1 MIELNNNDFTVG
13 MKIYIETPDQFEEN
27 KIIIYPSQILD
38 ILGPNKILI
47 SGPIKNGKLIF
58 LHKNDE
64 INISY
69 NILNK
74 GKHSF
79 QGKVLSRKLTNM
91 YTLIIEKISKTINV
105 QNREFFRL
113 DTTIPVIKNFKKG
126 KLNEDI
132 HIEKCETKD
141 ISGSGVKLHTNY
153 KHKIDDNVICLFTI
167 LKQEISIAC
176 KVIRIAEIDSFNYKY
191 SLGLTFLN
199 IPEKY
204 QDIIIRYIFNEQRKL
219 RLKGLV

>member
-1 MIELNNNDFTVG
+1 MIELPNNTLNVG
-13 MKIYIETPDQFEEN
+13 LKIYIETPDQFDEN
-27 KIIIYPSQILD
+27 KIMIYPSQVLD
-38 ILGPNKILI
+38 ILDSKEFLI
-47 SGPIKNGKLIF
+47 SGPIRYGKLIF

-79 QGKVLSRKLTNM
+79 QGRVLSRKLTSM
-91 YTLIIEKISKTINV
+91 YTLNIEKISKTINV

-113 DTTIPVIKNFKKG
+113 DTTIPVIKKFKEG

-141 ISGSGVKLHTNY
+141 ISGGGIKIHTNY
-153 KHKIDDNVICLFTI
+153 KHKTGDKVVCLFTI

-191 SLGLTFLN
+191 SLGLSFLN
-199 IPEKY
+199 ISENY
-204 QDIIIRYIFNEQRKL
+204 QDIIIRYIFKEQRKL